1 MINLVRTRLHDRNS
15 GAVTGGVH
23 QLEFRGSEIM
33 VLSLEL
39 ENAASM
45 SDLEFELVPGEFNID
60 NGAVRY
66 DRGLS
71 FEKKDRLA
79 RSFTSLN
86 PSVLLRNVSPTVSE
100 FLYLQVDPSLLP
112 VSSGNFSFKWRF
124 SHVEGSRSLSS
135 SSSNEYSECQL
146 ASVGDEIHVTIPSY
160 ESRCFNVSLESTTY
174 MTIFANG
181 VPIEVYNDGGTLQV
195 DGEDTYVGGA
205 VTLTSGGV
213 VYEVL
218 VTYSNYI
225 DTFVVI
231 ITNIVTPLNN
241 VEFRLSSS
249 SGSLSS
255 SSDSDSSSSSST

>member
-86 PSVLLRNVSPTVSE
+86 PSVLLRNVSPYRFGISIPSGRPVTIAGVVWK
-100 FLYLQVDPSLLP
+100 FLLQVEVQSC
-112 VSSGNFSFKWRF
+112 G
-124 SHVEGSRSLSS
+124 
-135 SSSNEYSECQL
+135 
-146 ASVGDEIHVTIPSY
+146 
-160 ESRCFNVSLESTTY
+160 
-174 MTIFANG
+174 G
-181 VPIEVYNDGGTLQV
+181 VPQSE
-195 DGEDTYVGGA
+195 
-205 VTLTSGGV
+205 
-213 VYEVL
+213 
-218 VTYSNYI
+218 
-225 DTFVVI
+225 
-231 ITNIVTPLNN
+231 
-241 VEFRLSSS
+241 
-249 SGSLSS
+249 
-255 SSDSDSSSSSST
+255 